1 MTRQSESVNVRTLFD
16 SEETERLKR
25 HQRLLEYQHQQEIAG
40 LNRKFECQKRD
51 VAERLDAE
59 SSDMM
64 DKIEALEK
72 DIAELKRQI
81 EELKAKT

>member
-1 MTRQSESVNVRTLFD
+1 MFD

-25 HQRLLEYQHQQEIAG
+25 HQRLVDYQHEQEIAG
-40 LNRKFECQKRD
+40 LNRKFERQKRD

-59 SSDMM
+59 SNDMM

-72 DIAELKRQI
+72 AVAELKRQI

>member
-1 MTRQSESVNVRTLFD
+1 MSLFD
-16 SEETERLKR
+16 SEETERLKC
-25 HQRLLEYQHQQEIAG
+25 HQRLVDYRHEQEITG
-40 LNRKFECQKRD
+40 LKRKFERQKRD

-64 DKIEALEK
+64 DKIGALER
-72 DIAELKRQI
+72 AVVELKRQI